1 MGTKR
6 TDKHKDLPPYL
17 YRYQH
22 KDGKVRYRLK
32 LASGK
37 FYSFPVGT
45 KKLHAINEAVN
56 YNIKY
61 RSMEQLIEKAH
72 HASLPTLDSV
82 PDKPRHTSL
91 NDFNIPLE
99 KALKKIFPLI
109 KREELSKGTME
120 KYQLLM
126 KKLCA
131 DLGTTL
137 THELDLQMMNV
148 FLNTHYAK
156 FSAQCY
162 NNNLSLI
169 NKAFSY
175 LADQSYIPDNFMRNK
190 KRLRVTKK
198 EQVKKRQRLTLE
210 EFELIYQSAP
220 LFLKVAMALTL
231 ETTHAI
237 NEICRI
243 KYTLRSPRDNC
254 CGIVWNE
261 DKQPVMVDGVKIYG
275 YLYIHR
281 QKVSNSEASRVKIPV
296 TQSIFDIVQMSYTDR
311 ICCPYIVHMKPIQR
325 QRGVA
330 KDCDHIYQV
339 QSHYLSKQF
348 SKIRD
353 KVGVKSHLPSNQRP
367 TYHEIRSLAARMIEE
382 KGLSATKRM
391 AHSNSKT
398 TEIYTK
404 PDQAVWNE
412 CEPVSVYPND
422 N

>member
-1 MGTKR
+1 
-6 TDKHKDLPPYL
+6 
-17 YRYQH
+17 
-22 KDGKVRYRLK
+22 
-32 LASGK
+32 
-37 FYSFPVGT
+37 
-45 KKLHAINEAVN
+45 
-56 YNIKY
+56 
-61 RSMEQLIEKAH
+61 MEQLIEKAH
-72 HASLPTLDSV
+72 QASLPALDSV

-243 KYTLRSPRDNC
+243 KYNLRSPRDNR

-311 ICCPYIVHMKPIQR
+311 IRCPYIVHMKPIQR

-367 TYHEIRSLAARMIEE
+367 TYHEIRSLAARMIEK